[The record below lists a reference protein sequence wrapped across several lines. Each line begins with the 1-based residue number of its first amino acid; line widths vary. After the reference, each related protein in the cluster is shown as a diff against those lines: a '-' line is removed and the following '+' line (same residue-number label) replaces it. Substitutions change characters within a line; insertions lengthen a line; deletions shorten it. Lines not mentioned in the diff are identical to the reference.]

1 MQNLIATISV
11 SLFFLLACNSPT
23 ADTIVQVRVNK
34 ALVNVEIADTDKERA
49 LGLMFRD
56 SIATN
61 AGMLFVFQKPHI
73 PSFYMKNT
81 SIPLDIL
88 FIDGKGKIVTIR
100 QMHPF
105 QDHVYHSP
113 SSPVLYAL
121 EVNQGWA
128 ARHGVT
134 EGMTVEFLSKS
145 K

>member
-1 MQNLIATISV
+1 MKNLIATILV
-11 SLFFLLACNSPT
+11 PLFFLLACNSPT
-23 ADTIVQVRVNK
+23 ADTIVQVRVNN

-49 LGLMFRD
+49 LGLMFRE
-56 SIATN
+56 SIASN
-61 AGMLFVFQKPHI
+61 AGMLFVFQEPHV

-100 QMHPF
+100 QMQPF
-105 QDHVYHSP
+105 QAHVYHSP

-128 ARHGVT
+128 ANHGVT
-134 EGMTVEFLSKS
+134 EGMLVEFVPQSK
-145 K
+145 